1 MGDAGFA
8 VMPARDAAKLV
19 LKKIDANYRWFSI
32 PTDPEDANELVSDW
46 DYAFSG
52 VNYPG
57 FVWARAM
64 GSILRS
70 AKAGD
75 NPPMPK
81 NVLDHCKIVVDSLHG
96 EELAVVEGLRMER
109 QAQRDRE
116 LARKRTKN

>member
-1 MGDAGFA
+1 MGDVGFA

-32 PTDPEDANELVSDW
+32 PADPEDANELVNDW
-46 DYAFSG
+46 DYALSG

-75 NPPMPK
+75 NHPMPK
-81 NVLDHCKIVVDSLHG
+81 DVLDHCKIVVGSLHG
-96 EELAVVEGLRMER
+96 EELRQIEQLRAER
-109 QAQRDRE
+109 KAEQDRE
-116 LARKRTKN
+116 LARNRPKN